1 MLDEN
6 VVAELIEKLRARALD
21 DLDSASDVLDVLRA
35 SYWEDAKQPVN
46 EIAKTVCEILEPERI
61 GKLKWLTCRICTAR
75 LKTETEHERGYC
87 DLH

>member
-6 VVAELIEKLRARALD
+6 VVTELIEKLRIRATA

-35 SYWEDAKQPVN
+35 SYWEDAKQPAN

-61 GKLKWLTCRICTAR
+61 GKIRWLTCRICTSC
-75 LKTETEHERGYC
+75 LKTEAERDRGYC